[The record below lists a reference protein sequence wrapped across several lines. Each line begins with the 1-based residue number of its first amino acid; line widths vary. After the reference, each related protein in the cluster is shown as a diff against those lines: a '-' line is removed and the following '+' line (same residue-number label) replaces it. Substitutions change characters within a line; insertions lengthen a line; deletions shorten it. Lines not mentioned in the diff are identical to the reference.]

1 MTQMP
6 IDLVRERFPQ
16 ESIPEDTPIVV
27 AFGAGT
33 NSSALLIAMWL
44 KGIVP
49 DAILF
54 ADTGGEREETY
65 RFIEV
70 FSQWLESVGFPPVTV
85 VRHKMTGTRPRRR
98 GKVAIELGKLYRP
111 DVLALPIGFISWA
124 IAVHHERQ
132 TRQYQTLLEEC
143 LTKSTLPGKAY
154 GNSNC
159 SHKWKVAPQQK
170 YIRARY
176 GDRPV
181 QTWVGIHYGETQRLL
196 KKDGGF
202 KPFETD
208 QGWDCYPLCYWGL
221 TQAHCQALIRQF
233 SPEPVVRSACWFCP
247 NAKTAEIREL
257 KQTNPDLYQL
267 GVDMEKLAQA
277 AGSGKGL
284 GRSFNWGDIDKMPE
298 YQQLALDLEADNRS
312 CGCLD

>member
-1 MTQMP
+1 MQQIP
-6 IDLVRERFPQ
+6 IDQVRERFPQ
-16 ESIPEDTPIVV
+16 ESIPGDTPIVV

-49 DAILF
+49 DAVVF

-65 RFIEV
+65 QFIEV
-70 FSQWLESVGFPPVTV
+70 FSDWLESVGFPPVTV
-85 VRHKMTGTRPRRR
+85 VRHQMTGTRPRRR
-98 GKVAIELGKLYRP
+98 GRVAIELGKLYRP
-111 DVLALPIGFISWA
+111 DVLSLPTGFIRWA
-124 IAVHHERQ
+124 IAFHWMRQ
-132 TRQYQTLLEEC
+132 TQQYETLLEEC
-143 LTKSTLPGKAY
+143 LVKSTLPGKAY

-159 SHKWKVAPQQK
+159 SHKWKVSPQQK
-170 YIRARY
+170 WVKARY

-181 QTWVGIHYGETQRLL
+181 QVWVGIHYGETQRLL
-196 KKDGGF
+196 KKGGGF

-221 TQAHCQALIRQF
+221 TQAHCRALINEF
-233 SPEPVVRSACWFCP
+233 SPAPVVKSACWFCP
-247 NAKTAEIREL
+247 NAPRREVQKL
-257 KQTNPDLYQL
+257 KEEKPELYQL
-267 GVDMEKLAQA
+267 GVEMERLAQA

-284 GRSFNWGDIDKMPE
+284 GRSFHWGDIGKMPE